1 MYINFLTMISISLFY
16 NCKNVFNLM
25 NIWKNEEKFNETLL
39 PEKDFYSHL
48 NMKVL
53 TDAGTGSQKELI

>member
-39 PEKDFYSHL
+39 PEKDFCSHL
-48 NMKVL
+48 IMKVL
-53 TDAGTGSQKELI
+53 TDADTGTQKELI